1 MISRNNWS
9 SKEKVAKFHTVQR
22 VLYFEKTALCNS
34 SSLQYS
40 ICVLIVAVEIYYL
53 IKIQEEKVT
62 FQWELSVFPT
72 WPKKML
78 DHFFLLLME
87 VIVLLS
93 DDGEVY
99 KRCLCHSNLYVFSL

>member
-1 MISRNNWS
+1 M
-9 SKEKVAKFHTVQR
+9 QR

-62 FQWELSVFPT
+62 FQLELLSVFPT
-72 WPKKML
+72 LRKKNL
-78 DHFFLLLME
+78 LEHLFFLLMK
-87 VIVLLS
+87 VIVHLS
-93 DDGEVY
+93 DGGEAYPIIQKLFV
-99 KRCLCHSNLYVFSL
+99 SE